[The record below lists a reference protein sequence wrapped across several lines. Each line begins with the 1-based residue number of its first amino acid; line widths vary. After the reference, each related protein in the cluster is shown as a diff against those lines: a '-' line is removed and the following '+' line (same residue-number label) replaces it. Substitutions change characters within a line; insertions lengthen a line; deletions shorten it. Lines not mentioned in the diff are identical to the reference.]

1 MNLQRLTLRRPAQLL
16 ACVAL
21 LAALTSQPSRAE
33 IYKWVDKD
41 GVTHYSDRPAP
52 GATEITVAPAQ
63 TYQAP
68 PPQALPAPTAAPP
81 AAAPGRSAKGA
92 GACELRS
99 PKPEEVLVNVPSVT
113 LTFKGPEGMSAVLM
127 LNKKRYTAE
136 RDTNTIKIEP
146 APRGSYEADLTFVNE
161 RNEVVCTVPT
171 VTFYVRQPSV
181 INSPARRKKPG

>member
-16 ACVAL
+16 ACVTL
-21 LAALTSQPSRAE
+21 LAALTNQPSRAE
-33 IYKWVDKD
+33 IYKWVDKN
-41 GVTHYSDRPAP
+41 GVIHYSDRPAP
-52 GATEITVAPAQ
+52 GATEIAVPPVQ

-68 PPQALPAPTAAPP
+68 APQALPAPA
-81 AAAPGRSAKGA
+81 RSAR

-99 PKPEEVLVNVPSVT
+99 PKPEEVLVNVSSIT
-113 LTFKGPEGMSAVLM
+113 LSFTGPEGLSAVLM

-136 RDTNTIKIEP
+136 PGMSTIKVEP
-146 APRGSYEADLTFVNE
+146 APRGSYEADLTFVNS

>member
-1 MNLQRLTLRRPAQLL
+1 MNLQRFTLRRPAQLL

-21 LAALTSQPSRAE
+21 LAALTSSLCLAE

-52 GATEITVAPAQ
+52 GATEITVPPVQ
-63 TYQAP
+63 TYPSP
-68 PPQALPAPTAAPP
+68 PPQALPGPSTAPTVAPV
-81 AAAPGRSAKGA
+81 RSAK

-99 PKPEEVLVNVPSVT
+99 PKPEEVLQNVPSIT
-113 LTFKGPEGMSAVLM
+113 LTFRGPEGLSPVLM

-136 RDTNTIKIEP
+136 RDSNSIKVEP
-146 APRGSYEADLTFVNE
+146 ASRGSYEADLTFVND
-161 RNEVVCTVPT
+161 RKEVVCTVPT

>member
-1 MNLQRLTLRRPAQLL
+1 MNLQRLTLRWPAQLL
-16 ACVAL
+16 ACVTL

-68 PPQALPAPTAAPP
+68 APQALPAPRTAPTAAP
-81 AAAPGRSAKGA
+81 AQSAK

-99 PKPEEVLVNVPSVT
+99 PKPEEVLVNVPSIT
-113 LTFKGPEGMSAVLM
+113 LSFRGPEGLSPVLM

-136 RDTNTIKIEP
+136 RDFNTIKIEP
-146 APRGSYEADLTFVNE
+146 APRGSYEADLTFVND

>member
-1 MNLQRLTLRRPAQLL
+1 MNLRRLTLRRPALLL
-16 ACVAL
+16 ACVTL
-21 LAALTSQPSRAE
+21 LAALTSQSSRAE

-68 PPQALPAPTAAPP
+68 PPQSLPASSAAS
-81 AAAPGRSAKGA
+81 AAAPARSAK

-99 PKPEEVLVNVPSVT
+99 PKSEEVLVNVPSIT
-113 LTFKGPEGMSAVLM
+113 LSFRGPEGMSPVLM

-136 RDTNTIKIEP
+136 RDTNTIKVEP
-146 APRGSYEADLTFVNE
+146 APRGSYEADLTFVND
-161 RNEVVCTVPT
+161 RNQVVCKVPT

>member
-1 MNLQRLTLRRPAQLL
+1 MNLQRFTLRRPAQLL
-16 ACVAL
+16 ACVTL
-21 LAALTSQPSRAE
+21 LAALTSQPSWAE
-33 IYKWVDKD
+33 IYKWVDKN

-52 GATEITVAPAQ
+52 GATEITIPPAQ

-68 PPQALPAPTAAPP
+68 APQALPAPAAAP
-81 AAAPGRSAKGA
+81 AAAPARSAK

-99 PKPEEVLVNVPSVT
+99 PKPEEVLVNVPSIT
-113 LTFKGPEGMSAVLM
+113 LSFTGPEGLSAVLM

-136 RDTNTIKIEP
+136 PGLSTIKVEP
-146 APRGSYEADLTFVNE
+146 APRGSYEADLTFVNS
-161 RNEVVCTVPT
+161 RKEVVCTVPT

>member
-16 ACVAL
+16 ACVTL

-68 PPQALPAPTAAPP
+68 PPQALPAPTAAP
-81 AAAPGRSAKGA
+81 AAAPGRSAK

-99 PKPEEVLVNVPSVT
+99 PKPEEVLVNVPSIT
-113 LTFKGPEGMSAVLM
+113 LSFKGPEGMSPVLM
-127 LNKKRYTAE
+127 LNKKRYTTE
-136 RDTNTIKIEP
+136 RDTNTIKVEP
-146 APRGSYEADLTFVNE
+146 APRGSYVADLTFVND
-161 RNEVVCTVPT
+161 RNQVVCTVPT

>member
-1 MNLQRLTLRRPAQLL
+1 MVL
-16 ACVAL
+16 AV
-21 LAALTSQPSRAE
+21 LTSPRCLAE

-52 GATEITVAPAQ
+52 GATEITIPPAQ

-68 PPQALPAPTAAPP
+68 PPQSLPAPTAAPTRAP
-81 AAAPGRSAKGA
+81 ARSANA
-92 GACELRS
+92 ACELRS
-99 PKPEEVLVNVPSVT
+99 PKPEEVLVNVAVIT
-113 LTFKGPEGMSAVLM
+113 LSFRGPEGLSPVLM

-136 RDTNTIKIEP
+136 RDSNSIKIEP
-146 APRGSYEADLTFVNE
+146 AVRGSFEARLTFVND
-161 RNEVVCTVPT
+161 RNEAVCTVPT